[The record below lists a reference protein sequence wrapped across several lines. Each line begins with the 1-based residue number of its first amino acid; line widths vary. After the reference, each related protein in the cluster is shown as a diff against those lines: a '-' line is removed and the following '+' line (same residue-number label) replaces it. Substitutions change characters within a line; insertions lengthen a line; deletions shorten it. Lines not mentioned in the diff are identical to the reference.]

1 MRALLEYLG
10 IVEGDRER
18 REPVALPTRTRWLA
32 PLVLT
37 VMIAGLAVASAGT
50 LALIRSIF

>member
-10 IVEGDRER
+10 FVEADRER
-18 REPVALPTRTRWLA
+18 REPVALPARTRWLA
-32 PLVLT
+32 PLVFT
-37 VMIAGLAVASAGT
+37 VMIAGLAVASIAA